1 MTEKSWDE
9 VTIEEL
15 FAFGMVGDVGVDGD
29 KNAIIT
35 KDEGKE

>member
-1 MTEKSWDE
+1 MTEKTWDK

-15 FAFGMVGDVGVDGD
+15 FALGMAGDVGVDGD
-29 KNAIIT
+29 KKVIIT

>member
-15 FAFGMVGDVGVDGD
+15 FALGMVNDVGVDGD
-29 KNAIIT
+29 KKVIII
-35 KDEGKE
+35 KEMWKE